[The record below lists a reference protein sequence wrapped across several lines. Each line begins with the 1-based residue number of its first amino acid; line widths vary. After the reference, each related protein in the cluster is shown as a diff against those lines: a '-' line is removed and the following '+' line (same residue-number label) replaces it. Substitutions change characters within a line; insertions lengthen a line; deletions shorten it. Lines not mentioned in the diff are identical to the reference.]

1 MMGHILSV
9 LTVLL
14 FTTTT
19 GRPRHQSDLTD
30 AGKKSRPEED
40 EQKATPAKGEVRV
53 TIKKMEFRHTFED
66 TGSYRYHCKFHPEMM
81 GRVIVQEES

>member
-1 MMGHILSV
+1 MRHVLSV

-40 EQKATPAKGEVRV
+40 GENVTPAKRALTVSHSQRPGLINITASSTR
-53 TIKKMEFRHTFED
+53 I
-66 TGSYRYHCKFHPEMM
+66 
-81 GRVIVQEES
+81 

>member
-1 MMGHILSV
+1 MRHVLSV

-53 TIKKMEFRHTFED
+53 TIKKTEFRHTFEEP
-66 TGSYRYHCKFHPEMM
+66 GFYRYHCRFHPEMM
-81 GRVIVQEES
+81 GRAIVQEGS